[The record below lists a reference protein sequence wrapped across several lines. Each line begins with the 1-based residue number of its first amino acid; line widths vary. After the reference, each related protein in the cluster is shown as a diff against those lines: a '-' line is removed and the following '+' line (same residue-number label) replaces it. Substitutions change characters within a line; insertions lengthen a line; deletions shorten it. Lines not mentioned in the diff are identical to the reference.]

1 MTAVVQ
7 SSLPPE
13 GLEALQDRNWHPLV
27 NICLLQIHTQRTQ
40 GSASEVDPTIFP
52 LRGALFAPNSQEFLA
67 SLGRPLGVAR
77 ELEAN
82 PGVWWLVD
90 QDNQVEWIIWSDAH
104 RKNSWKG
111 GQICVRSMVPDVTVT
126 ADHPGVIAL
135 QSELARQWG
144 LPDPGC
150 SENLLMW
157 GMWFKDRAEQGEIPS
172 WPANR
177 PVRSTRKA
185 SP

>member
-13 GLEALQDRNWHPLV
+13 GLDSLQERDWNPLV
-27 NICLLQIHTQRTQ
+27 NVCLAQIRAARIQ
-40 GSASEVDPTIFP
+40 GSASEVDPALFP
-52 LRGALFAPNSQEFLA
+52 LRGAVLAPNSQEFLA
-67 SLGRPLGVAR
+67 SLGRPLGIAR

-104 RKNSWKG
+104 RKGPWKG
-111 GQICVRSMVPDVTVT
+111 GQICVRSMVPDAAVT
-126 ADHPGVIAL
+126 AEHPGVIAL

-144 LPDPGC
+144 LPDPSR
-150 SENLLMW
+150 SEDLLMW
-157 GMWFKDRAEQGEIPS
+157 SLWFKDRAEQGEIPS
-172 WPANR
+172 WPAHK
-177 PVRSTRKA
+177 PVRSTRKT